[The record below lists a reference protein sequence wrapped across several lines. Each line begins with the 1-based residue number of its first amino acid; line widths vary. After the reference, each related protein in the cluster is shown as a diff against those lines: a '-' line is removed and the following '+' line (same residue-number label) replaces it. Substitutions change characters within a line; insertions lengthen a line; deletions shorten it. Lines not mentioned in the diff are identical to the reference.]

1 MVFGLEAEVGRPA
14 LDVIVEPRQ
23 FRGPP
28 SDAGP
33 DHADVVER
41 GEDAEPADGRLER
54 LDGGVV
60 DRSLDGPFDLRH
72 GVVVDRAEELE
83 RDVGPLWIGQAEP
96 RRVPEPPL
104 GGGDLAGEVGWQ
116 VDRDEQTHVTTC
128 APEEQNRDVTLTPHD
143 RQRRAMTDDGDPPN
157 RHRFS
162 EGQGVDADYDEFTL
176 DPPELKVDPTKVDP
190 VDSRVLAD
198 ILDRRNIDRDD
209 VDAGDLLEV
218 GLSYMGINR
227 YEEATETFA
236 RAARFAEEDSLDAQ
250 EAWVNKG
257 VAHAELEE
265 YDEAIG
271 AYQEALRIDD
281 DSEHAA
287 SAETNL
293 AYALWEFGHTEEAL
307 DHAERA
313 VEIDPRFPQAW
324 YNRGFFLS
332 ERGLFEDAVTAFDNA
347 IRLGMRS
354 AEVLEEK
361 ALALEELG
369 EEEEAE
375 RAQERADELR
385 EKREERLVED
395 R

>member
-1 MVFGLEAEVGRPA
+1 
-14 LDVIVEPRQ
+14 
-23 FRGPP
+23 
-28 SDAGP
+28 
-33 DHADVVER
+33 
-41 GEDAEPADGRLER
+41 
-54 LDGGVV
+54 
-60 DRSLDGPFDLRH
+60 
-72 GVVVDRAEELE
+72 
-83 RDVGPLWIGQAEP
+83 
-96 RRVPEPPL
+96 
-104 GGGDLAGEVGWQ
+104 
-116 VDRDEQTHVTTC
+116 
-128 APEEQNRDVTLTPHD
+128 
-143 RQRRAMTDDGDPPN
+143 MTDDGDGDPPK

-190 VDSRVLAD
+190 VDSRVLSD
-198 ILDRRNIDRDD
+198 ILDRRNIERDD
-209 VDAGDLLEV
+209 VDVEDLMEV

-227 YEEATETFA
+227 FEEATETFA
-236 RAARFAEEDSLDAQ
+236 RAARFAPDDSLAEQ

-271 AYQEALRIDD
+271 SYQEALRIDD

-307 DHAERA
+307 EHAERA

-395 R
+395 Y